1 MRRPQDHFTGC
12 HYDAD
17 HSTGPLKSLNPTK
30 RYMVAEKKPIDAHE
44 TGKDQ
49 QPAQPA
55 GQAPKVAYVWRSRD
69 NRKGRHALAIDVD
82 PEKHDSTNSPKPTN
96 TLDRTLGGIVKMLL
110 RYPVWDV
117 SYDVAV
123 IFTIGSIIWV
133 VNGFFSWLP
142 VQDPSTKFPGETDWA
157 AGLTALIGA
166 TVFEAG
172 SVLLMLEAVNENRSD
187 CFGWAVE
194 ETLDGVLH
202 LNPTHNCKHSHSQR
216 RTFIEAKSVDQVQ
229 PEQRPAKSS
238 EDGRTWSWWP
248 TWYELRT
255 HYFREIGF
263 LACSS
268 QMFGATVFWISGFT
282 ALPPILNNLSTPA
295 LNGIYW
301 LPQVI
306 GGTGFI
312 VSGALFMLEVQPRWY
327 IPAPGV
333 LGWHIGLWNLIGAI
347 GFTLCGA
354 LGFGMTQPGVEY
366 ALTLSTFIG
375 SWAFLIGSV
384 VQWFES
390 LNKYPIWVDKKVRR
404 FGPQSD

>member
-1 MRRPQDHFTGC
+1 MPAFQDHFTGR
-12 HYDAD
+12 HYDAE
-17 HSTGPLKSLNPTK
+17 HSTGPLKFLNPTNIYMIADK
-30 RYMVAEKKPIDAHE
+30 RNV
-44 TGKDQ
+44 GKDQ
-49 QPAQPA
+49 QPPRPS
-55 GQAPKVAYVWRSRD
+55 GQAPRVAYVWRSRD
-69 NRKGRHALAIDVD
+69 NRKGRHALVVAADSQ
-82 PEKHDSTNSPKPTN
+82 KHEEIEGPKPTHTWDQ
-96 TLDRTLGGIVKMLL
+96 TLRGMAKMML

-117 SYDVAV
+117 SYDVAI
-123 IFTIGSIIWV
+123 IFTFGSIIWV

-142 VQDPSTKFPGETDWA
+142 VQAPSTEFSGETDWA
-157 AGLTALIGA
+157 SGLTALVGA
-166 TVFEAG
+166 TIFEVG

-194 ETLDGVLH
+194 ESLGGGLH
-202 LNPTHNCKHSHSQR
+202 LRPEHDCNHSHSQK
-216 RTFIEAKSVDQVQ
+216 RTFVARKPPNADHV
-229 PEQRPAKSS
+229 EQRRGGKSG
-238 EDGRTWSWWP
+238 DGRTWSWWP

-255 HYFREIGF
+255 HYFRDIGF

-268 QMFGATVFWISGFT
+268 QMFGSTVFWISGFT

-295 LNGIYW
+295 ANGVYW

-312 VSGALFMLEVQPRWY
+312 VSGTLFMIEVQPRWY
-327 IPAPGV
+327 VPAPGV

-354 LGFGMTQPGVEY
+354 LGFGIAQPGVEY

-390 LNKYPIWVDKKVRR
+390 LSKYPIWTDKRVGRLER
-404 FGPQSD
+404 HLD